1 MHLDPLDSRQLLTVV
16 TLARTRSFTE
26 AAKELGLT
34 QSAVSH
40 SLKALER
47 QLDQVLIERS
57 GRQMRLTPAGDYLVR
72 ESTELL
78 RKMQG
83 IRNRLENLEDWGQG
97 RLRIGATPSC
107 CNWILPPVL
116 RELKQSFPGCSIVV
130 KPDRG
135 YANLERLRHDEVD
148 IVLAVS
154 MTDGAQG
161 LEKVD
166 WFSDELQVILP
177 PFHPLAKKEKLT
189 ADDIDGET
197 IHLFGNDS
205 QSDSVIREF
214 LGSNGVRTQEFIEV
228 GNIEAVKE
236 MVKIG
241 QGIAFLPE
249 WVVQNEIRRG
259 SLVASP
265 LGFDP
270 LPRDW
275 SIYWTGRRLNLLEET
290 FFGLC
295 MEAKDALLGR
305 RTFDFA

>member
-1 MHLDPLDSRQLLTVV
+1 MLIDPIDSRQLLTVV
-16 TLARTRSFTE
+16 TLARTRNFTE

-47 QLDQVLIERS
+47 QLDQTLIERS

-78 RKMQG
+78 RRMQG

-107 CNWILPPVL
+107 CNWILPQVL
-116 RELKQSFPGCSIVV
+116 REVKQSFPGCSIMV

-135 YANLERLRHDEVD
+135 YANLQRLRNDEVD

-154 MTDGAQG
+154 MSDGSQD

-166 WFSDELQVILP
+166 WFSDELLVILP
-177 PFHPLAKKEKLT
+177 PFHPLVGKDKLT
-189 ADDIDGET
+189 ADDINGET
-197 IHLFGNDS
+197 VHLFGNDS
-205 QSDSVIREF
+205 QSDTVIKDF
-214 LGSNGVRTQEFIEV
+214 LNSNGSRAQEFIEV

-249 WVVQNEIRRG
+249 WVAQHETKQG
-259 SLVASP
+259 SLVARP
-265 LGFDP
+265 LELDP

-305 RTFDFA
+305 RTFDFG

>member
-1 MHLDPLDSRQLLTVV
+1 MLLDPLDSRQLLTLV
-16 TLARTRSFTE
+16 TLARTRNFTE
-26 AAKELGLT
+26 AAKDLGLT

-47 QLDQVLIERS
+47 QLDQILIERS

-78 RKMQG
+78 RRMQG
-83 IRNRLENLEDWGQG
+83 MRSRLENLEDWGQG
-97 RLRIGATPSC
+97 RLRIGATSSC
-107 CNWILPPVL
+107 CNWMLPQVL
-116 RELKQSFPGCSIVV
+116 REVKQSFPGCSILV
-130 KPDRG
+130 KPDQG
-135 YANLERLRHDEVD
+135 HANLERLRHDEVD

-154 MTDGAQG
+154 MRDGTQD

-166 WFSDELQVILP
+166 WFSDELLVILP
-177 PFHPLAKKEKLT
+177 PFHPLAKKERLT
-189 ADDIDGET
+189 ALDIDHET
-197 IHLFGNDS
+197 VHIFGNDS
-205 QSDSVIREF
+205 QSDILIREF
-214 LGSNGVRTQEFIEV
+214 LGSNGVRPREFIEI

-241 QGIAFLPE
+241 QGIAFLPV
-249 WVVQNEIRRG
+249 WVVQNEIREG
-259 SLVASP
+259 SLIACP
-265 LGFDP
+265 LEMDP

-295 MEAKDALLGR
+295 IEAKDALLGR
-305 RTFDFA
+305 RTFDFG